1 MRSFFAR
8 PGLVVFAP
16 LLLATG
22 CGAGAGDAGGT
33 VVDSAGVAVVTTSS
47 DAGNLPRWQV
57 GESLLTVGTEDT
69 PLVRV
74 VGAART
80 PDGGVAVGTAD
91 THEILWFDARGAL
104 TARAGGEGGGPEEY
118 QWLQTVIGLPGDT
131 VAAFDLMSGRAN
143 LHGSDGSIL
152 RTYSIEAPSRGF
164 GRQPPFARLDD
175 GTFVVRTEHTDDPYP
190 GHQAYT
196 VHLVRRADG
205 QTLDTLASVPGRE
218 GYTVACGPDDSA
230 VCTVGI
236 AYGPAT
242 SVAARGSRV
251 AVSGRGD
258 EIRVLDDGVLTRI
271 LRLGEPAV
279 AVGPDEVQAYVDSL
293 AASAEAAGFDPAR
306 VRLLRERQSGA
317 PSGTRMPRF
326 VDLAIDGA
334 GRIWAARGDVAGPRW
349 DVFSAEGF
357 RVATVALPPRSR
369 IHQIDDDRILISRTD
384 ALDVETVELR
394 PIIR

>member
-1 MRSFFAR
+1 M
-8 PGLVVFAP
+8 
-16 LLLATG
+16 
-22 CGAGAGDAGGT
+22 
-33 VVDSAGVAVVTTSS
+33 VDSAGVAVVTSGP
-47 DAGNLPRWQV
+47 DAETLPRWQV
-57 GESLLTVGTEDT
+57 GDPLLIVGHGDE

-80 PDGGVAVGTAD
+80 PGGGVAVGTGDA
-91 THEILWFDARGAL
+91 HEILWFDDRGAL
-104 TARAGGEGGGPEEY
+104 TARAGGQGGGPEEY
-118 QWLQTVIGLPGDT
+118 QWLEAVIGLPGDT
-131 VAAFDLMSGRAN
+131 VAAFDFMSGRAN
-143 LHGSDGSIL
+143 LHGPDGGIA
-152 RTYSIEAPSRGF
+152 RTYTIEAPSRGF
-164 GRQPPFARLDD
+164 GRTPPFARLDD

-258 EIRVLDDGVLTRI
+258 EIRVFDDGVLTQI

-279 AVGPDEVQAYVDSL
+279 AVGPTEVEAHVDSL
-293 AASAEAAGFDPAR
+293 AASAEMAGFDPAR
-306 VRLLRERQSGA
+306 VRLLRERQSEA
-317 PSGTRMPRF
+317 PAGTVVPRF
-326 VDLAIDGA
+326 VDLEIDRA
-334 GRIWAARGDVAGPRW
+334 GRIWAARGDVPGPRW
-349 DVFSAEGF
+349 DVFSAEGL
-357 RVATVALPPRSR
+357 RIATVALPSRSR
-369 IHQIDDDRILISRTD
+369 IHQIDDHWILISRTD
-384 ALDVETVELR
+384 ALDVETVEVR
-394 PIIR
+394 PLVR